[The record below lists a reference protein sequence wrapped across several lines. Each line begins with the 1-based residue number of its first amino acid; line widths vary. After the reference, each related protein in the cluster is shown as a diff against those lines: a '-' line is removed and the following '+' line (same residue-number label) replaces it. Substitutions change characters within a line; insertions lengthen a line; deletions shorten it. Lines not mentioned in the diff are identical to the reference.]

1 MQKKT
6 LGIMILVVL
15 LAGSFIFAQL
25 PEQPPVGEPPMSPEV
40 PAPIKEVSKLPID
53 QLIEIVKSTR
63 LGYSIV
69 SIKSDKGV
77 FGRDKGSYTFI
88 LDDGTEITI
97 DKVTGEILNTKE
109 GKGLDEETLGIL
121 AIVTVP
127 LEDAVKTSSEA
138 FPDNKLISVT
148 LKVNELGNP
157 IYEIEFDNI
166 NVQVDAS
173 TGQIIFPEGVAPTPQ
188 ETLIEDFFEMPLE
201 PSTPLEAPTE
211 EETPMDEIFPP
222 ENTENF

>member
-40 PAPIKEVSKLPID
+40 PAPMEEVSELPID
-53 QLIEIVKSTR
+53 QLIEIVKSTSP
-63 LGYSIV
+63 GYSIV

-77 FGRDKGSYTFI
+77 FGRDKGSYTFM

-97 DKVTGEILNTKE
+97 DKVTGEILDTKE
-109 GKGLDEETLGIL
+109 GKGLDEETLGVL

-127 LEDAVKTSSEA
+127 LEDAVKTSLEA
-138 FPDNKLISVT
+138 FPDNKLISAT

-188 ETLIEDFFEMPLE
+188 ETPTEEPFEIPLE
-201 PSTPLEAPTE
+201 PSTPQ
-211 EETPMDEIFPP
+211 ETPMDEIFPP